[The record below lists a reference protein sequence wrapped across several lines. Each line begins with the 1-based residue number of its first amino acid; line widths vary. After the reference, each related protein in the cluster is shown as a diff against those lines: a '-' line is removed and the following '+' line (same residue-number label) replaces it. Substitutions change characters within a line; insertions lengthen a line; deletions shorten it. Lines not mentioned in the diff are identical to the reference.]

1 MIQKP
6 HILLYRYF
14 GPFGIQ
20 PSSRPRDPSLHVRA
34 FDLGLS
40 ALLGVVRGPEA
51 TDLTGGGG
59 NYGVQDLYPEGPETL
74 LLWN

>member
-1 MIQKP
+1 M
-6 HILLYRYF
+6 
-14 GPFGIQ
+14 
-20 PSSRPRDPSLHVRA
+20 HVRA